1 MAKEIPLAQIGN
13 YYSESI
19 RLLVAATTLEAEKR
33 LKERTPVGDTGRLRN
48 SWMANPEKGELTNNV
63 EYAEPVVYGTNLP
76 PSWGGEYR
84 TKKETIPGYP
94 DLIAK
99 ELEPWVKREYNKIAN
114 RR

>member
-1 MAKEIPLAQIGN
+1 MAREIPLAEIGN

-19 RLLVAATTLEAEKR
+19 RLLVAATTLEAERR
-33 LKERTPVGDTGRLRN
+33 LKERTPVDTGRLRN
-48 SWMANPEKGELTNNV
+48 AWMPNPEKGELTNNV
-63 EYAEPVVYGTNLP
+63 EYAEPVAYGTNLP

-84 TKKETIPGYP
+84 TKRGTIPGYP

>member
-19 RLLVAATTLEAEKR
+19 RLLVAATTLEAERR
-33 LKERTPVGDTGRLRN
+33 LKERTPVDTGRLRN

-84 TKKETIPGYP
+84 TKKGTIPGYP